1 MNTQEIRDRIKSVKA
16 KIEKLIEGGQLQEAK
31 KYLAEFD
38 AMLPG
43 DPDICSMM
51 AVVHIVE
58 GDPDKAEN
66 VIKRGLANDTV
77 QFDLL
82 YNLAYIYE
90 IRNKL
95 DKSLDLYLKAETVAE
110 SWDQKLNVRNAVE
123 RIRSID
129 PSVTALT
136 KKKIVFFVKDGM
148 NNFFEDIIMRLDG
161 EYWTRKISVTDI
173 AQLETGMEWADICW
187 FEWCDD
193 IIASAS
199 AMPVCRNKKVIC
211 RLHRYEAFTR
221 YPARVIWESVDKLVI
236 VTPHLKELLE
246 KNFPGISKRVD
257 IVVIENGVD
266 LDRYSF
272 KKRDAGYNI
281 AMVGYLHS
289 RKNPVMLLQII
300 KKLVETDKR
309 YKLFIAGRFQEQLL
323 RLYWEY
329 QVIRMGLSDNVIFDG
344 WQRDI
349 SSWLEDKNYLL
360 STSIHESF
368 GYGIAEAM
376 ARGIKP
382 VIHDFLNADE
392 IWDKRFLFNTVD
404 EAVDMIL
411 DDSYDSEAYRDFIK
425 SRFNLDDK
433 VAEIRKL
440 LSELMEKDSPGT
452 SAADMAPAQF
462 SRKKDLITMV
472 YRTYSGSNTVA
483 LYKLMPEKVA
493 ERFDIKLVMQDNSE
507 EYFKALGESRM
518 IVTTHG
524 GFKSSSD
531 QICVD
536 LWHGVPL
543 KTIGAMVH
551 GLTDEKRQ
559 SELYWWSKV
568 DAATSYSQLYT
579 SLMNACM
586 QIGGHRYTITGAPR
600 NDLLLTSDGRGK
612 LSELM
617 NIDLDGK
624 KILFFLPTFRT
635 THYGRYDGNKQWEN
649 IFGMSSFNMAEFDEF
664 LGDNNIVFVT
674 KLHPNE
680 EYKMLNL
687 VEQKVTRNMVLI
699 RNSDL
704 IDNTTDLYEVLNSAD
719 LLITDYSSV
728 YFDFLLLD
736 RPIVFTPVD
745 LDSYSDLRGML
756 LGPYDFWTPG
766 PKALDRETLEE
777 TILYCLSNT
786 EYYAKERKTIKDIMH
801 HYQDANSSRRVW
813 DLLTSMLR

>member
-16 KIEKLIEGGQLQEAK
+16 KIEKLIQEGQLQEAK

-161 EYWTRKISVTDI
+161 EYWTRKISVMDI
-173 AQLETGMEWADICW
+173 TQLEKGMEWADICW

-612 LSELM
+612 LSGLM

>member
-16 KIEKLIEGGQLQEAK
+16 KIEKLIQEGQLQEAK

-272 KKRDAGYNI
+272 KKRDAGCNI

>member
-1 MNTQEIRDRIKSVKA
+1 M
-16 KIEKLIEGGQLQEAK
+16 
-31 KYLAEFD
+31 
-38 AMLPG
+38 
-43 DPDICSMM
+43 
-51 AVVHIVE
+51 
-58 GDPDKAEN
+58 
-66 VIKRGLANDTV
+66 
-77 QFDLL
+77 
-82 YNLAYIYE
+82 
-90 IRNKL
+90 
-95 DKSLDLYLKAETVAE
+95 
-110 SWDQKLNVRNAVE
+110 
-123 RIRSID
+123 
-129 PSVTALT
+129 
-136 KKKIVFFVKDGM
+136 
-148 NNFFEDIIMRLDG
+148 
-161 EYWTRKISVTDI
+161 
-173 AQLETGMEWADICW
+173 
-187 FEWCDD
+187 
-193 IIASAS
+193 
-199 AMPVCRNKKVIC
+199 
-211 RLHRYEAFTR
+211 
-221 YPARVIWESVDKLVI
+221 
-236 VTPHLKELLE
+236 
-246 KNFPGISKRVD
+246 
-257 IVVIENGVD
+257 
-266 LDRYSF
+266 
-272 KKRDAGYNI
+272 
-281 AMVGYLHS
+281 
-289 RKNPVMLLQII
+289 
-300 KKLVETDKR
+300 
-309 YKLFIAGRFQEQLL
+309 
-323 RLYWEY
+323 
-329 QVIRMGLSDNVIFDG
+329 
-344 WQRDI
+344 
-349 SSWLEDKNYLL
+349 
-360 STSIHESF
+360 
-368 GYGIAEAM
+368 
-376 ARGIKP
+376 
-382 VIHDFLNADE
+382 
-392 IWDKRFLFNTVD
+392 
-404 EAVDMIL
+404 
-411 DDSYDSEAYRDFIK
+411 
-425 SRFNLDDK
+425 
-433 VAEIRKL
+433 
-440 LSELMEKDSPGT
+440 
-452 SAADMAPAQF
+452 
-462 SRKKDLITMV
+462 
-472 YRTYSGSNTVA
+472 
-483 LYKLMPEKVA
+483 
-493 ERFDIKLVMQDNSE
+493 
-507 EYFKALGESRM
+507 
-518 IVTTHG
+518 
-524 GFKSSSD
+524 
-531 QICVD
+531 
-536 LWHGVPL
+536 
-543 KTIGAMVH
+543 H

-579 SLMNACM
+579 SPMNACM

>member
-1 MNTQEIRDRIKSVKA
+1 M
-16 KIEKLIEGGQLQEAK
+16 
-31 KYLAEFD
+31 
-38 AMLPG
+38 
-43 DPDICSMM
+43 
-51 AVVHIVE
+51 
-58 GDPDKAEN
+58 
-66 VIKRGLANDTV
+66 
-77 QFDLL
+77 
-82 YNLAYIYE
+82 
-90 IRNKL
+90 
-95 DKSLDLYLKAETVAE
+95 
-110 SWDQKLNVRNAVE
+110 
-123 RIRSID
+123 
-129 PSVTALT
+129 
-136 KKKIVFFVKDGM
+136 
-148 NNFFEDIIMRLDG
+148 
-161 EYWTRKISVTDI
+161 
-173 AQLETGMEWADICW
+173 
-187 FEWCDD
+187 
-193 IIASAS
+193 
-199 AMPVCRNKKVIC
+199 
-211 RLHRYEAFTR
+211 
-221 YPARVIWESVDKLVI
+221 
-236 VTPHLKELLE
+236 
-246 KNFPGISKRVD
+246 
-257 IVVIENGVD
+257 
-266 LDRYSF
+266 
-272 KKRDAGYNI
+272 
-281 AMVGYLHS
+281 
-289 RKNPVMLLQII
+289 
-300 KKLVETDKR
+300 
-309 YKLFIAGRFQEQLL
+309 
-323 RLYWEY
+323 
-329 QVIRMGLSDNVIFDG
+329 
-344 WQRDI
+344 
-349 SSWLEDKNYLL
+349 L

-472 YRTYSGSNTVA
+472 YRKYSGYNTVA
-483 LYKLMPEKVA
+483 LYKIIPEKFD
-493 ERFDIKLVMQDNSE
+493 ERFQIKLVIQENSE

>member
-1 MNTQEIRDRIKSVKA
+1 MNT
-16 KIEKLIEGGQLQEAK
+16 
-31 KYLAEFD
+31 
-38 AMLPG
+38 
-43 DPDICSMM
+43 
-51 AVVHIVE
+51 
-58 GDPDKAEN
+58 
-66 VIKRGLANDTV
+66 
-77 QFDLL
+77 
-82 YNLAYIYE
+82 
-90 IRNKL
+90 
-95 DKSLDLYLKAETVAE
+95 
-110 SWDQKLNVRNAVE
+110 
-123 RIRSID
+123 
-129 PSVTALT
+129 
-136 KKKIVFFVKDGM
+136 
-148 NNFFEDIIMRLDG
+148 FFEDIILRLDG
-161 EYWTRKISVTDI
+161 EYWSRKISVTDI
-173 AQLETGMEWADICW
+173 AQLEKGMEWADICW

>member
-404 EAVDMIL
+404 EAVNMIL
-411 DDSYDSEAYRDFIK
+411 DDDYCSETYRDYIK
-425 SRFNLDDK
+425 NRFSLDDK
-433 VAEIRKL
+433 VNTIKKL
-440 LSELMEKDSPGT
+440 LNELMEQPSQEESSGNQTTAPVSPR
-452 SAADMAPAQF
+452 
-462 SRKKDLITMV
+462 RKLITLV
-472 YRTYSGSNTVA
+472 YRTYCGSNTVA
-483 LYKLMPEKVA
+483 LYKLVPEKLA
-493 ERFDIKLVMQDNSE
+493 DEYDIRLVVQNSSDDF
-507 EYFKALGESRM
+507 YNLIGASNM

-524 GFKSSSD
+524 CIKSIRD
-531 QICVD
+531 QISAE
-536 LWHGVPL
+536 LWHGIPL
-543 KTIGAMVH
+543 KTIGDMVNDIN
-551 GLTDEKRQ
+551 DESRKTHN
-559 SELYWWSKV
+559 YWWSKADV
-568 DAATSYSQLYT
+568 VTSYSQTYST
-579 SLMNACM
+579 LMNACVN
-586 QIGGHRYTITGAPR
+586 IGGHKFVITGAPR
-600 NDLLLTSDGRGK
+600 NDLLLTSDGRKK
-612 LSELM
+612 LSELTD
-617 NIDLDGK
+617 IDLTGK

-635 THYGRYDGNKQWEN
+635 TFYGRYDGNKEWDN
-649 IFGMSSFNMAEFDEF
+649 IFGMKDFDIIEFDKF
-664 LGDNNIVFVT
+664 LEDNNILMVA

-680 EYKMLNL
+680 EYKILNQI
-687 VEQKVTRNMVLI
+687 EGKVTKNTILI

-704 IDNTTDLYEVLNSAD
+704 EENRTDLYEILNSAD
-719 LLITDYSSV
+719 VLITDYSSV

-736 RPIVFTPVD
+736 RPMIFTPVD
-745 LDSYSDLRGML
+745 LGSYRELRGL
-756 LGPYDFWTPG
+756 LLEPFDFWTPG
-766 PKALDRETLEE
+766 PKALDQKTLERE
-777 TILYCLSNT
+777 ILHCLSGNSH
-786 EYYAKERKTIKDIMH
+786 YANERKTIRDIMH
-801 HYQDANSSRRVW
+801 HYQDANSGKRVW
-813 DLLTSMLR
+813 DMLIKMLN

>member
-745 LDSYSDLRGML
+745 LDSYSDLRG
-756 LGPYDFWTPG
+756 
-766 PKALDRETLEE
+766 
-777 TILYCLSNT
+777 CC
-786 EYYAKERKTIKDIMH
+786 
-801 HYQDANSSRRVW
+801 W
-813 DLLTSMLR
+813 DLMISGRPDPRHWTGKHWKRPYCTVSPTLNIMQKSAKP

>member
-736 RPIVFTPVD
+736 RPIVFTPVY

>member
-161 EYWTRKISVTDI
+161 EYWTRKISVMDI
-173 AQLETGMEWADICW
+173 TQLEKGMEWADICW

>member
-404 EAVDMIL
+404 EAVNMIL
-411 DDSYDSEAYRDFIK
+411 DDDYCSETYRDYIK
-425 SRFNLDDK
+425 NRFSLDDK
-433 VAEIRKL
+433 VNTIKKL
-440 LSELMEKDSPGT
+440 LNELMEQPSQEESSGNQTTAPVSPR
-452 SAADMAPAQF
+452 
-462 SRKKDLITMV
+462 RKLITLV
-472 YRTYSGSNTVA
+472 YRTYCGSNTVA
-483 LYKLMPEKVA
+483 LYKLVPEKLA
-493 ERFDIKLVMQDNSE
+493 DEYDIRLVVQNSSDDF
-507 EYFKALGESRM
+507 YNLIGASNM

-524 GFKSSSD
+524 CIKSRRD
-531 QICVD
+531 QISAE
-536 LWHGVPL
+536 LWHGIPL
-543 KTIGAMVH
+543 KTIGDMVNDIN
-551 GLTDEKRQ
+551 DESRKTHN
-559 SELYWWSKV
+559 YWWSKADV
-568 DAATSYSQLYT
+568 VTSYSQTYST
-579 SLMNACM
+579 LMNACVN
-586 QIGGHRYTITGAPR
+586 IGGHKFVITGAPR
-600 NDLLLTSDGRGK
+600 NDLLLTSDGRKK
-612 LSELM
+612 LSELTD
-617 NIDLDGK
+617 IDLTGK

-635 THYGRYDGNKQWEN
+635 TFYGRYDGNKEWDN
-649 IFGMSSFNMAEFDEF
+649 IFGMKDFDIIEFDKF
-664 LGDNNIVFVT
+664 LEDNNILMVA

-680 EYKMLNL
+680 EYKILNQI
-687 VEQKVTRNMVLI
+687 EGKVTKNTILI

-704 IDNTTDLYEVLNSAD
+704 EENRTDLYEILNSAD
-719 LLITDYSSV
+719 VLITDYSSV

-736 RPIVFTPVD
+736 RPMIFTPVD
-745 LDSYSDLRGML
+745 LGSYRELRGL
-756 LGPYDFWTPG
+756 LLEPFDFWTPG
-766 PKALDRETLEE
+766 PKALDQKTLERE
-777 TILYCLSNT
+777 ILHCLSGNSH
-786 EYYAKERKTIKDIMH
+786 YANERKTIRDIMH
-801 HYQDANSSRRVW
+801 HYQDANSGKRVW
-813 DLLTSMLR
+813 DMLIKMLN

>member
-82 YNLAYIYE
+82 YNIAYIYE

-272 KKRDAGYNI
+272 KKRDAGCNI

>member
-173 AQLETGMEWADICW
+173 AQLEKGMEWADICW

-543 KTIGAMVH
+543 KTIGTMVH